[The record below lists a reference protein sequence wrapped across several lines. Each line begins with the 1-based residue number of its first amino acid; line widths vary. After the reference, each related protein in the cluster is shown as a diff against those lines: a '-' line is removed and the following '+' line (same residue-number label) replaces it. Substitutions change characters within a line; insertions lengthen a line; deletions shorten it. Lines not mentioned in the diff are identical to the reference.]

1 MERPS
6 LGLGDRGS
14 ESPLQYGLVLPLGS
28 LLRIGQENFCC
39 SRQCFQI
46 AQVDS
51 VSISDCLS
59 TMAPRKPSLDGAGE
73 LIGLTDLT
81 LANIVCQNITE
92 VAINTDDFE
101 TQFWHFF
108 ILSVASLV
116 MVVGTLG
123 NLLTLAAI
131 PYMRS
136 RYPAEF
142 SLLQL
147 PVTDLLINLSVC
159 DLVYCGLGLPHM
171 IHGMVVGDQCDN
183 VLVYKN

>member
-1 MERPS
+1 ME
-6 LGLGDRGS
+6 
-14 ESPLQYGLVLPLGS
+14 
-28 LLRIGQENFCC
+28 
-39 SRQCFQI
+39 
-46 AQVDS
+46 
-51 VSISDCLS
+51 
-59 TMAPRKPSLDGAGE
+59 
-73 LIGLTDLT
+73 LTDLT

-131 PYMRS
+131 PYVRR

-147 PVTDLLINLSVC
+147 PVTDLLNNLSVFDSSGDAAKIGTPIITINMAGERVC
-159 DLVYCGLGLPHM
+159 LIGSGPSGMAFLYHLEKLRQEGKTVPEVVCYEKAADWGGLWNYDWRTGTVD
-171 IHGMVVGDQCDN
+171 IA
-183 VLVYKN
+183 